1 VKKEAEMPDKKSQ
14 LPKCLIVDDLE
25 ANLIALE
32 KLLSDEKIQTI
43 RAQSGL
49 DALNLLLEHDFAL
62 ALVDVQMPGM
72 DGFELAEIMR
82 STEKTRTIPLIFV
95 TAAGAD
101 AQRVFQGYEKGAVD
115 FLQKPLAP
123 QIVLS
128 KVRVFIELYNQK
140 DQLKQKL
147 KKIEE
152 TESYLQTAL
161 RSRDEFLSICSHEL
175 KTPLTSLK
183 MQIQIVN
190 RLKEKKGEGVAFASA
205 NMEKFISHAD
215 RSVERIIHLVNDM
228 LDISRVATGRL
239 SLNLESVE
247 LETLVMDVSER
258 LRPFMEVAGCEL
270 KVTIVDKITG
280 LWDKFR
286 IEQVITNLLTN
297 AAKYAPEAPVEISVS
312 KESNFA
318 VLKVTDHGQ
327 GISERDQKR
336 IFERFERLTNEES
349 VSGLGLGLYIS
360 KEIVDLHHGS
370 LSVSSMLNKGTTFYM
385 KLPLT

>member
-1 VKKEAEMPDKKSQ
+1 MPEKKLN

-32 KLLSDEKIQTI
+32 KLLKDERVQVI

-49 DALNLLLEHDFAL
+49 EALNLLLEHDFAL
-62 ALVDVQMPGM
+62 ALVDVQMPNM

-82 STEKTRTIPLIFV
+82 STEKTRSIPLIFV

-115 FLQKPLAP
+115 FLQKPLTP
-123 QIVLS
+123 QIVIS
-128 KVRVFIELYNQK
+128 KVRVFLELYNQK
-140 DQLKQKL
+140 EQLKQKL

-152 TESYLQTAL
+152 TESYLQAAL
-161 RSRDEFLSICSHEL
+161 KSRDEFLSICSHEL

-190 RLKEKKGEGVAFASA
+190 RLREKKGDEIAFSPL
-205 NMEKFISHAD
+205 NMEKFLTNAD

-239 SLNLESVE
+239 SLNLEKVE
-247 LETLVMDVSER
+247 LDLFVTDVCER
-258 LRPFMEVAGCEL
+258 LRPYMELAGCDL
-270 KVTIVDKITG
+270 KITVKDKIQG

-286 IEQVITNLLTN
+286 IEQVLTNLLTN
-297 AAKYAPEAPVEISVS
+297 AAKYAPEAPVEISVQ
-312 KESNFA
+312 KENHFA
-318 VLKVTDHGQ
+318 VVKVKDHGP
-327 GISERDQKR
+327 GISEFDQRR
-336 IFERFERLTNEES
+336 IFERFERIRNEDN

-360 KEIVDLHHGS
+360 KQIVELHHGA
-370 LSVSSMLNKGTTFYM
+370 LSVESKLEVGTTFIM
-385 KLPLT
+385 KLPLS